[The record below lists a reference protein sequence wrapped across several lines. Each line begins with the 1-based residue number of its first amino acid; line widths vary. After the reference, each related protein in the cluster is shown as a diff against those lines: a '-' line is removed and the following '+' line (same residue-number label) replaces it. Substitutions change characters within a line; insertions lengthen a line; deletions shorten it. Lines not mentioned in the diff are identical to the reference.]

1 MIRNCSH
8 ESMFSQYCY
17 LQETC
22 LLFLTF
28 SQAHKKMHLG
38 KPCPST
44 SSEEFSG
51 GIVNGAA
58 WYVVSG
64 GMQDWNYL
72 NSNCFEITLEVGC
85 YKFPPAN
92 QLPSF
97 WLDNREAVLA
107 YIEAVSSYPV
117 LELHLS
123 LQRKNN
129 TTASSKICKYF
140 CLKL

>member
-1 MIRNCSH
+1 
-8 ESMFSQYCY
+8 
-17 LQETC
+17 
-22 LLFLTF
+22 
-28 SQAHKKMHLG
+28 MHFG

-44 SSEEFSG
+44 SSEEFPG

-97 WLDNREAVLA
+97 WLDNREALLA
-107 YIEAVSSYPV
+107 YTEAVSSYIV
-117 LELHLS
+117 LEQHMS
-123 LQRKNN
+123 LQRK
-129 TTASSKICKYF
+129 K
-140 CLKL
+140 